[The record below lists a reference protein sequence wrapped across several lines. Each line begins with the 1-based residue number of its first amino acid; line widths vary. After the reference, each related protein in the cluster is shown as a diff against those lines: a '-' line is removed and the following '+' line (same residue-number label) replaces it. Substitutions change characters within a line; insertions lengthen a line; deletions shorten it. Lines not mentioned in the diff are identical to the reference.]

1 MLAQQRCDRG
11 KVFRAPIKPRK
22 TRRQIGERCRS
33 REFGGRI
40 GHSDASLDARRS
52 GIGVD
57 RRDGQIESVA
67 APGDGREGALAED
80 LAQRGDLHL
89 QVVLLDDQ
97 SRPHGGEEFVLR
109 NERAGTVGECDQQ
122 IERART
128 HRDGRTVREQDAL
141 ARKQLEPAEA
151 AARKRL
157 GRGGGVAH
165 VGWGRLE

>member
-1 MLAQQRCDRG
+1 MLAQQRRDRG

-22 TRRQIGERCRS
+22 ARRQIGERGRS
-33 REFGGRI
+33 REFGGCI
-40 GHSDASLDARRS
+40 GHGDASLDARRS

-57 RRDGQIESVA
+57 RRDGQVESVA

-89 QVVLLDDQ
+89 HVVLLDDQ
-97 SRPHGGEEFVLR
+97 SRPHGGEELVLR
-109 NERAGTVGECDQQ
+109 NERARAVDERDQQ
-122 IERART
+122 IERARPQ
-128 HRDGRTVREQDAL
+128 RDRRTVREQDAL
-141 ARKQLEPAEA
+141 AGTQLEAAEA

-165 VGWGRLE
+165 VGWG